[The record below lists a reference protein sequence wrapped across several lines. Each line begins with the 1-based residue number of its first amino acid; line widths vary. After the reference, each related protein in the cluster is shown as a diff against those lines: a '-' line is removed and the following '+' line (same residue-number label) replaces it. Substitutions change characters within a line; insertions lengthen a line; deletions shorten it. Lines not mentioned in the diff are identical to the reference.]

1 MLSPECSPLQPLDWP
16 APAHV
21 RAGWTTRQG
30 GVSAAPYH
38 SLNLGLHVGDDPRAV
53 QENRARLRRLLP
65 AEPVWLNQVHGVE
78 LHHAQG
84 PTAAPVTADGSWTDQ
99 PSVVCAV
106 MTADCLPVLLCDRAG
121 TRVAAVHAGWRG
133 LAAGVIESTVAELRR
148 QAPMITGVDTHGP
161 KYAELGVASVTF
173 HIEAS
178 TNPLSL
184 IRDIRTRGSKVAA
197 AVKPSTPVAEL
208 AELMPELD
216 MVLVMTV
223 EPGFGGQKL
232 IESTIAK
239 VTQAR
244 EISRSKGLEI
254 AIQVDGGVTEE
265 NIAILARAGADT
277 FVAGSSVFK
286 AVDRNKQIDLL
297 RTLAQQAARG

>member
-1 MLSPECSPLQPLDWP
+1 MHIHPSILSADFVNLESELGSILNADAYHVDVMDNHFVPNLTFGTQMVEGLQRVTKRDLD
-16 APAHV
+16 
-21 RAGWTTRQG
+21 
-30 GVSAAPYH
+30 
-38 SLNLGLHVGDDPRAV
+38 
-53 QENRARLRRLLP
+53 
-65 AEPVWLNQVHGVE
+65 VH
-78 LHHAQG
+78 L
-84 PTAAPVTADGSWTDQ
+84 
-99 PSVVCAV
+99 
-106 MTADCLPVLLCDRAG
+106 
-121 TRVAAVHAGWRG
+121 
-133 LAAGVIESTVAELRR
+133 
-148 QAPMITGVDTHGP
+148 MITDVDTHGP

-265 NIAILARAGADT
+265 NIASLARAGADT

-286 AVDRNKQIDLL
+286 AVDRNRQIDLL